1 MRPRVSHPL
10 LRMAIYGLIASVIG
24 VVAALWIDWF
34 PPAAVEE
41 AKDID
46 TLWDVL
52 LIVSVPIFVLVMV
65 VVIYCVRTFRA
76 RPGDMRDGEPIH
88 GNTMLEVVWVAVPFV
103 IVSVLAIY
111 GWIVLDDIEAKEQ
124 DRLTI
129 DVTGQ
134 QFVWRYDYEDPNGGP
149 KKVRSYNLV
158 VPEGRQVEFKIKTE
172 DVIHDFW
179 IPAFRLK
186 IDAVPGITTEWRA
199 TPSRRGRLRR
209 GLRGALRPRPLDH
222 ARARAGGPP
231 GRVRPVALEDG
242 REGRRGGLD
251 ARAHH

>member
-1 MRPRVSHPL
+1 MSHPL

-34 PPAAVEE
+34 PPAAVQE

-65 VVIYCVRTFRA
+65 VVIYCVRAFKA
-76 RPGDMRDGEPIH
+76 RPGDMGDGEPIH

-103 IVSVLAIY
+103 IVSVLAVY
-111 GWIVLDDIEAKEQ
+111 GWIVLDDIEAKKP
-124 DRLTI
+124 DRLQ
-129 DVTGQ
+129 VEVRGQ
-134 QFVWRYDYEDPNGGP
+134 QFIWRYEYPNPTGG
-149 KKVRSYNLV
+149 KEKVKSYDLV
-158 VPEGRQVEFKIKTE
+158 VPTGRQVEFNINTD

-186 IDAVPGITTEWRA
+186 IDAVPGITTHWRA
-199 TPSRRGRLRR
+199 TPSEKGSYDVLCAELCGLGHSTMRGSV
-209 GLRGALRPRPLDH
+209 
-222 ARARAGGPP
+222 
-231 GRVRPVALEDG
+231 RVVAPEEYDAWLSKTAAKAAE
-242 REGRRGGLD
+242 EG
-251 ARAHH
+251 